1 MWQLKSEQENKRI
14 YTNPTTGSE
23 CSQTM
28 CYTDKD
34 GNKWYSFDDLTA
46 IPYTRNFAATKIS
59 SLYSL
64 GLSKD
69 DLSNHVTGLK
79 TILKSTDKDKYE
91 KAYANLL
98 DFESKANNATDAIKQ
113 MSSLV
118 CVYFTINE
126 EPIDSFDQALQMKK
140 MGLLEADI
148 DMHSFFLQRQIERT
162 EHYITSLDIISKI
175 ASLKP
180 NELSVLSE

>member
-14 YTNPTTGSE
+14 YTNPATGSE

-34 GNKWYSFDDLTA
+34 GNKWYSFDDLTS

-79 TILKSTDKDKYE
+79 TILKSADKDKYE
-91 KAYANLL
+91 KAYAIVL
-98 DFESKANNATDAIKQ
+98 DFESKASNATDAVKQ

-118 CVYFTINE
+118 CVYFTMND
-126 EPIDSFDQALQMKK
+126 EPIDSFDNGLQIKK
-140 MGLLEADI
+140 MSLMEADI
-148 DMHSFFLQRQIERT
+148 DMHGFFLTKQIELT
-162 EHYITSLDIISKI
+162 ERYLTFSNLISQI
-175 ASLKP
+175 ASVKP